1 MRDMPQTVRKAL
13 PMAGFMDDPLE
24 PHNHLKIQKNFDI
37 IYSES
42 EGMTMPRRLY
52 GRYAESIDS
61 RRRATYDYHDAPC
74 SERARQYY
82 QDQTDKA
89 VKEAVDVTTTIYE
102 NCLRRVKNDRDYYQ
116 GKCIEQFEELTTLRK
131 RVSELEWELSQSQ
144 HQLDLAE
151 RHIMNTPTIDT
162 KDNESSSDF
171 DASSLSE
178 WF

>member
-1 MRDMPQTVRKAL
+1 MLQIVKKAL
-13 PMAGFMDDPLE
+13 PTVGFMDDLLE
-24 PHNHLKIQKNFDI
+24 PCDHLKTSKKNDI

-42 EGMTMPRRLY
+42 EGMTMARRLY
-52 GRYAESIDS
+52 GKYAEPIDS
-61 RRRATYDYHDAPC
+61 RRRRMYDYHDAPC
-74 SERARQYY
+74 SEHARQYY

-102 NCLRRVKNDRDYYQ
+102 NCLRRVKNDRDFYQ
-116 GKCIEQFEELTTLRK
+116 GKCIEQFEEITTLRK
-131 RVSELEWELSQSQ
+131 HVSELEWELSQSQ

-162 KDNESSSDF
+162 KDDESSSDF